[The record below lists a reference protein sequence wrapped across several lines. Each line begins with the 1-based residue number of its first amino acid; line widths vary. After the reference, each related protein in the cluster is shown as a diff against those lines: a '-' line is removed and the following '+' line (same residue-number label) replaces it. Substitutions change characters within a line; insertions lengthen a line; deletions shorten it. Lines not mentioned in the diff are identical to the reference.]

1 MRFFLNSLEESIS
14 LGLIGKLF
22 YSVGAA
28 TQKLLDAKVLFV
40 VKGITSLVSSL
51 EDLRF
56 LSIGGRLVSKSLR
69 YNGVM
74 PYLHL

>member
-1 MRFFLNSLEESIS
+1 MRFCLNSLEESIS
-14 LGLIGKLF
+14 LRLIGKLF

-28 TQKLLDAKVLFV
+28 TQKRLDAKVLFV

-56 LSIGGRLVSKSLR
+56 LSIGGRLVCKSLR